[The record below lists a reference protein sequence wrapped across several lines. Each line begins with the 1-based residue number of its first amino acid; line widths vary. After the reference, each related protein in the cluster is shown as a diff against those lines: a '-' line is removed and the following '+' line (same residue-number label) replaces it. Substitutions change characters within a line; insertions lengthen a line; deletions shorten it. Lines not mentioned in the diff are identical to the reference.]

1 MLQIVIV
8 FYLHI
13 YVFSKIKLCK
23 REKMYKG
30 KIDAACVGMYNN
42 LQPGFP
48 LFVQKL
54 CEINRFCTKYDFA
67 FTKYFACL
75 P

>member
-1 MLQIVIV
+1 
-8 FYLHI
+8 
-13 YVFSKIKLCK
+13 
-23 REKMYKG
+23 MYKG